1 MKDSFIIYTKYEEQ
15 ISLLSDA
22 QAGVL
27 FRALFCYQTEK
38 TLPQMDSMTNI
49 VFTVIRQQIDFDNQ
63 KYLDICEARRVAG
76 SQGGRPS
83 KSLINK
89 GNKPKKANGFES
101 EEEKANGFLEK
112 QTKAKKAESDTDTDT
127 DNDNDN
133 DSDNIESKKERN
145 LYINNNQGA
154 CACEGQDD
162 QVLTYE
168 NIINHYAGD
177 IDEETRAAIWRYIQY
192 FQAKTGCFI
201 LNEQLKTF
209 LQNLKNNSLLFE
221 GGVLGCMNSEGINLA
236 LMEVG
241 ENWGLGRIGQFLR
254 IERDEEYDET

>member
-83 KSLINK
+83 KSLGNK
-89 GNKPKKANGFES
+89 GNKPKKANGFEN
-101 EEEKANGFLEK
+101 EEEKANGFSEK
-112 QTKAKKAESDTDTDT
+112 QTKAKKPESDTDT
-127 DNDNDN
+127 DNDN

-145 LYINNNQGA
+145 LYINNNQGV
-154 CACEGQDD
+154 CACEIQE
-162 QVLTYE
+162 TYE

-177 IDEETRAAIWRYIQY
+177 IDEETRAAIWKYIQY

-201 LNEQLKTF
+201 LNAQLKTF
-209 LQNLKNNSLLFE
+209 LRNVKDNSLLFE
-221 GGVLGCMNSEGINLA
+221 GGVLGCMNSDGIGMA
-236 LMEVG
+236 LMDM
-241 ENWGLGRIGQFLR
+241 N
-254 IERDEEYDET
+254 D

>member
-63 KYLDICEARRVAG
+63 KYLDICEARRIAG

-83 KSLINK
+83 KSLGNK
-89 GNKPKKANGFES
+89 GNKPKKANGFEN
-101 EEEKANGFLEK
+101 EEEKVNGFSEK
-112 QTKAKKAESDTDTDT
+112 QTKAKKAESDPDTDP
-127 DNDNDN
+127 DNDN

-154 CACEGQDD
+154 CACESQE
-162 QVLTYE
+162 TYE
-168 NIINHYAGD
+168 NIINHYAGE
-177 IDEETRAAIWRYIQY
+177 IDEETRAAIWKYIQY

-209 LQNLKNNSLLFE
+209 LRNVKDNSLLFE
-221 GGVLGCMNSEGINLA
+221 GGVLGCMNSDGINLA

-241 ENWGLGRIGQFLR
+241 ENWGLGRMGQFLR

>member
-83 KSLINK
+83 KSLGNK
-89 GNKPKKANGFES
+89 GNKPKKANGFEN
-101 EEEKANGFLEK
+101 EEEKANGFSEK
-112 QTKAKKAESDTDTDT
+112 QTKAKKAESDPDTDP
-127 DNDNDN
+127 DNDTE
-133 DSDNIESKKERN
+133 SDIIERKKEIEEEGEGRT
-145 LYINNNQGA
+145 
-154 CACEGQDD
+154 CASTCE
-162 QVLTYE
+162 
-168 NIINHYAGD
+168 NH
-177 IDEETRAAIWRYIQY
+177 EEIMREYGMTDGVIEA
-192 FQAKTGCFI
+192 
-201 LNEQLKTF
+201 
-209 LQNLKNNSLLFE
+209 LKNFLRHCYLNGNIVSNAKLEDILFRLVERFGTNS
-221 GGVLGCMNSEGINLA
+221 GCMIDCINKAICGGYLDIKA
-236 LMEVG
+236 
-241 ENWGLGRIGQFLR
+241 
-254 IERDEEYDET
+254 

>member
-1 MKDSFIIYTKYEEQ
+1 M
-15 ISLLSDA
+15 
-22 QAGVL
+22 
-27 FRALFCYQTEK
+27 
-38 TLPQMDSMTNI
+38 
-49 VFTVIRQQIDFDNQ
+49 
-63 KYLDICEARRVAG
+63 
-76 SQGGRPS
+76 
-83 KSLINK
+83 
-89 GNKPKKANGFES
+89 
-101 EEEKANGFLEK
+101 EK

-127 DNDNDN
+127 DTDNDN

-145 LYINNNQGA
+145 LYINNNQGV
-154 CACEGQDD
+154 CACESQE
-162 QVLTYE
+162 TYE

-177 IDEETRAAIWRYIQY
+177 IDEETRAAIWKYIQY

-209 LQNLKNNSLLFE
+209 LRNMKDKGLLFE
-221 GGVLGCMNSEGINLA
+221 GGVLGCMNSDGINLA

>member
-38 TLPQMDSMTNI
+38 TLPQMDGITNI
-49 VFTVIRQQIDFDNQ
+49 VFTTIRQDIAAENQ
-63 KYLDICEARRVAG
+63 RYNEICEINKANGKR
-76 SQGGRPS
+76 GGRPS

-89 GNKPKKANGFES
+89 GNKPKKPNGFES
-101 EEEKANGFLEK
+101 DEKKPSGFLGYSEKPNGFNKENSPNEK
-112 QTKAKKAESDTDTDT
+112 ESSKEKEITLIR
-127 DNDNDN
+127 NQ
-133 DSDNIESKKERN
+133 ESKKERN

-154 CACEGQDD
+154 CACESQE
-162 QVLTYE
+162 TYE

-177 IDEETRAAIWRYIQY
+177 IDEETRAAIWNYIQY

-209 LQNLKNNSLLFE
+209 LKNLRNNSLLFE
-221 GGVLGCMNSEGINLA
+221 GGVLGCMNSDGINLA

-241 ENWGLGRIGQFLR
+241 ENWGLGRMGQFLR

>member
-83 KSLINK
+83 KSLGNK
-89 GNKPKKANGFES
+89 GNKPKKANGFEN

-112 QTKAKKAESDTDTDT
+112 QTKAKKAESDTDTD
-127 DNDNDN
+127 N

-154 CACEGQDD
+154 CESQE
-162 QVLTYE
+162 TYE

-177 IDEETRAAIWRYIQY
+177 IDEETRAAIWKYIQY

-201 LNEQLKTF
+201 LNDQLKMF
-209 LQNLKNNSLLFE
+209 LRNVKDNSLLFE
-221 GGVLGCMNSEGINLA
+221 GGVLGF
-236 LMEVG
+236 
-241 ENWGLGRIGQFLR
+241 IGSFGNN
-254 IERDEEYDET
+254 

>member
-83 KSLINK
+83 KSLGNK
-89 GNKPKKANGFES
+89 GNKPKKANGFEN

-112 QTKAKKAESDTDTDT
+112 QTKAKKAESDTDTD
-127 DNDNDN
+127 N

-154 CACEGQDD
+154 CESQE
-162 QVLTYE
+162 TYE

-177 IDEETRAAIWRYIQY
+177 IDEETRAAIWKYIQY

-201 LNEQLKTF
+201 LNDQLKMF
-209 LQNLKNNSLLFE
+209 LRNVKDNSLLFE
-221 GGVLGCMNSEGINLA
+221 GGVLGCMNSDGIGMA
-236 LMEVG
+236 LMDM
-241 ENWGLGRIGQFLR
+241 N
-254 IERDEEYDET
+254 D